1 MTGFLGWKTDMEF
14 EEWYDTLTEQ
24 DKLTLLREVWDGWA
38 RNCDARVPAI
48 GIFTGPPEV
57 STDPEDAKT

>member
-1 MTGFLGWKTDMEF
+1 MEF